1 MPFWFSAE
9 SRVLFAAV
17 IALSVIVFFS
27 LIVNG
32 ILIWRLRRAEP
43 NNRTTIVNSGIPV
56 PSGVHQASEPG
67 VYMELQP
74 RPSDGQSREPPE
86 YQSLDDRRVTQVVYE
101 NVEWN
106 ASVLHLKKGADLRY
120 SPSYQQHPW
129 FWLCDILLN
138 YPVVTS
144 CLLQY
149 CIVVTSLHVLIFF
162 SVWNE
167 NDILWCHKHN
177 TYWISRSYIIFLK
190 VCPVNVICSRKLF

>member
-1 MPFWFSAE
+1 MPFRFSAE
-9 SRVLFAAV
+9 SRVPFAAV

-43 NNRTTIVNSGIPV
+43 NERTTIVNSDIPV

-106 ASVLHLKKGADLRY
+106 ASVLHLKKGADHRF

-129 FWLCDILLN
+129 FDYVIFSLSTQLITLN
-138 YPVVTS
+138 YPDVTS
-144 CLLQY
+144 SSLQY
-149 CIVVTSLHVLIFF
+149 YIKRLWIYESHVFTAVYSPLHGFI
-162 SVWNE
+162 WNQHS
-167 NDILWCHKHN
+167 DHL
-177 TYWISRSYIIFLK
+177 
-190 VCPVNVICSRKLF
+190 PVGLFAAW

>member
-1 MPFWFSAE
+1 MEFCKRAHYCAIFIFSL

-17 IALSVIVFFS
+17 IALTVIVFFS

-43 NNRTTIVNSGIPV
+43 NKRTTIVNSGIPV

-101 NVEWN
+101 NVE
-106 ASVLHLKKGADLRY
+106 
-120 SPSYQQHPW
+120 
-129 FWLCDILLN
+129 
-138 YPVVTS
+138 
-144 CLLQY
+144 
-149 CIVVTSLHVLIFF
+149 
-162 SVWNE
+162 
-167 NDILWCHKHN
+167 
-177 TYWISRSYIIFLK
+177 
-190 VCPVNVICSRKLF
+190 

>member
-17 IALSVIVFFS
+17 IALSVILFFS

-67 VYMELQP
+67 VYMALQP
-74 RPSDGQSREPPE
+74 RPSDGHSREPPE

-106 ASVLHLKKGADLRY
+106 SSVLHLKKGADHRY

-129 FWLCDILLN
+129 FWLCDIFFINSVDNTKLPWCYILFVAVLYCCYITTRVNFFLSLKWKWYPLMPQTQYLLN
-138 YPVVTS
+138 QQELYNFPKSMS
-144 CLLQY
+144 C
-149 CIVVTSLHVLIFF
+149 
-162 SVWNE
+162 
-167 NDILWCHKHN
+167 
-177 TYWISRSYIIFLK
+177 
-190 VCPVNVICSRKLF
+190 

>member
-1 MPFWFSAE
+1 MPFLFSAE

-86 YQSLDDRRVTQVVYE
+86 YQSLDDRRVTQDYYNMVVSEGSLDERGEVYE
-101 NVEWN
+101 NVVKWE
-106 ASVLHLKKGADLRY
+106 
-120 SPSYQQHPW
+120 
-129 FWLCDILLN
+129 
-138 YPVVTS
+138 
-144 CLLQY
+144 
-149 CIVVTSLHVLIFF
+149 
-162 SVWNE
+162 
-167 NDILWCHKHN
+167 
-177 TYWISRSYIIFLK
+177 
-190 VCPVNVICSRKLF
+190 CPPLEKRCGSSI